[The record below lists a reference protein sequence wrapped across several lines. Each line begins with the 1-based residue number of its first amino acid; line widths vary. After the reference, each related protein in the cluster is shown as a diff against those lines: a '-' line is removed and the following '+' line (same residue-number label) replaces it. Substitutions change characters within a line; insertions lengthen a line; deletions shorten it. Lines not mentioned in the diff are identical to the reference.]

1 MLGNCFPMLDN
12 LTMINN
18 FVFSHLC
25 LWGPGVLYFVCAVRF
40 CAPRGLCWCCVGK
53 YLHYYISGINLS
65 PYPTCRYWLTDISC
79 PFGCVDD
86 VFVSCI
92 VFLVFT
98 SMKCHG
104 GYIFC
109 YVSLS
114 VYKITQERLDGLVSY
129 LLCWWGVMK
138 ARINE
143 ILGAVSVVIIDVIIS
158 EITPI
163 SAIYWNRHR
172 ALSVC

>member
-12 LTMINN
+12 LNMINN

-53 YLHYYISGINLS
+53 YLHCYISGINLS

-92 VFLVFT
+92 VFLVFHYWI
-98 SMKCHG
+98 CHMSYYDKAYSCDFTQYVEHNACLG
-104 GYIFC
+104 KWVVTVCGFRTYILFPFAI
-109 YVSLS
+109 SKWLHHFFP
-114 VYKITQERLDGLVSY
+114 ITY
-129 LLCWWGVMK
+129 
-138 ARINE
+138 
-143 ILGAVSVVIIDVIIS
+143 
-158 EITPI
+158 ITFTLK
-163 SAIYWNRHR
+163 YNQ
-172 ALSVC
+172 L